1 MADQPAY
8 RSRPRFYG
16 PQGLSRTQAS
26 LRASDADREQ
36 LVDVLKG
43 AFAEGRLSQDEY
55 TERMERAYTAKTYGE
70 LALLSADLPAQMPSS
85 YPAYRS
91 PGTNSLA
98 VASLVFGVAEFFTA
112 GLTAVPAVVLGHKA
126 RRQIRT
132 TGEQGSGMA
141 TAGLILGWTAI
152 GLFALLVAV
161 AVLAAVALNA
171 HGTGPATGGLNV
183 AAGPTRCC
191 CPFTR
196 TSGPRCG
203 ACGSG
208 FRAPGAAAARAPARG
223 RG

>member
-1 MADQPAY
+1 VAEQPAY
-8 RSRPRFYG
+8 RPRPRFYG

-70 LALLSADLPAQMPSS
+70 LALLSTDLPAQMPPSH
-85 YPAYRS
+85 PAYRS

-112 GLTAVPAVVLGHKA
+112 GLTAIPAVVLGHKA
-126 RRQIRT
+126 RRQIRM

-171 HGTGPATGGLNV
+171 HGTGPASSGLNV
-183 AAGPTRCC
+183 NGGTNAQLLPVFTPT
-191 CPFTR
+191 
-196 TSGPRCG
+196 
-203 ACGSG
+203 GSNG
-208 FRAPGAAAARAPARG
+208 VLGHFHHR
-223 RG
+223 

>member
-1 MADQPAY
+1 VADQPAY
-8 RSRPRFYG
+8 RPRPRFYG

-43 AFAEGRLSQDEY
+43 AFAEGRLSQEEY

-70 LALLSADLPAQMPSS
+70 LALLSADLPAQMPPSH
-85 YPAYRS
+85 PAYRS
-91 PGTNSLA
+91 AGTNSLA

-126 RRQIRT
+126 RRQIRM

-171 HGTGPATGGLNV
+171 RGGGPAGGSLNVNGGTNAMLMPVFTHTGPNGVLGHFQH
-183 AAGPTRCC
+183 R
-191 CPFTR
+191 
-196 TSGPRCG
+196 
-203 ACGSG
+203 
-208 FRAPGAAAARAPARG
+208 
-223 RG
+223 

>member
-8 RSRPRFYG
+8 RPRPRFYG

-43 AFAEGRLSQDEY
+43 AFAEGRLSQEEY

-70 LALLSADLPAQMPSS
+70 LALLSTDLPAQMPPS
-85 YPAYRS
+85 YPAHQS

-126 RRQIRT
+126 RRQIRM

-171 HGTGPATGGLNV
+171 HGAGPAGSGLNV
-183 AAGPTRCC
+183 NGGTNAMLLPIYRHTGP
-191 CPFTR
+191 
-196 TSGPRCG
+196 SGVLGHFHHR
-203 ACGSG
+203 
-208 FRAPGAAAARAPARG
+208 
-223 RG
+223 

>member
-8 RSRPRFYG
+8 RPRPRFYG

-70 LALLSADLPAQMPSS
+70 LALLSTDLPAQMPPA

-126 RRQIRT
+126 RRQIRM

-171 HGTGPATGGLNV
+171 HGAGPASGGLNV
-183 AAGPTRCC
+183 NGGTNAMLLPIY
-191 CPFTR
+191 TR
-196 TSGPRCG
+196 T
-203 ACGSG
+203 
-208 FRAPGAAAARAPARG
+208 APNGVLGHFHHR
-223 RG
+223 

>member
-1 MADQPAY
+1 VADQPAY

-70 LALLSADLPAQMPSS
+70 LALLSTDLPAQMPPS
-85 YPAYRS
+85 YPSYRS
-91 PGTNSLA
+91 PETNSLA

-126 RRQIRT
+126 RRQIRM

-171 HGTGPATGGLNV
+171 HGGGPASSGLNV
-183 AAGPTRCC
+183 NGGTNAVLLPVYTHTGPNGLLGHLHHR
-191 CPFTR
+191 
-196 TSGPRCG
+196 
-203 ACGSG
+203 
-208 FRAPGAAAARAPARG
+208 
-223 RG
+223 

>member
-70 LALLSADLPAQMPSS
+70 LALLSTDLPAQMPPS
-85 YPAYRS
+85 YPAYGS

-112 GLTAVPAVVLGHKA
+112 GLTAIPAVVLGHRA
-126 RRQIRT
+126 RRQIRM

-171 HGTGPATGGLNV
+171 HGGGPASGGLNV
-183 AAGPTRCC
+183 NGGTNAMLLPVYTNTGPNGVLGHFHHR
-191 CPFTR
+191 
-196 TSGPRCG
+196 
-203 ACGSG
+203 
-208 FRAPGAAAARAPARG
+208 
-223 RG
+223 

>member
-8 RSRPRFYG
+8 RPRPRFYG

-70 LALLSADLPAQMPSS
+70 LALLSADLPSQMPPSH
-85 YPAYRS
+85 PAYRS

-126 RRQIRT
+126 RRQIRV
-132 TGEQGSGMA
+132 TGEQGNGMA

-171 HGTGPATGGLNV
+171 HGGGPAGGGLNV
-183 AAGPTRCC
+183 NGATNATLLPVYTHTGPNGILGHFHHR
-191 CPFTR
+191 
-196 TSGPRCG
+196 
-203 ACGSG
+203 
-208 FRAPGAAAARAPARG
+208 
-223 RG
+223 

>member
-8 RSRPRFYG
+8 RPRPRFYG

-70 LALLSADLPAQMPSS
+70 LALLSADLPAQMPPS

-126 RRQIRT
+126 RRQIRM

-171 HGTGPATGGLNV
+171 HGTGPACGGLNV
-183 AAGPTRCC
+183 NGGTNAMLLPVYTHTGPN
-191 CPFTR
+191 
-196 TSGPRCG
+196 
-203 ACGSG
+203 G
-208 FRAPGAAAARAPARG
+208 FLGHLHHR
-223 RG
+223 

>member
-8 RSRPRFYG
+8 RPRPRFYG

-70 LALLSADLPAQMPSS
+70 LALLSTDLPAQMPPA

-126 RRQIRT
+126 RRQIRM

-171 HGTGPATGGLNV
+171 HGAGPASGGLNV
-183 AAGPTRCC
+183 NGGTNAMLLPIYTH
-191 CPFTR
+191 T
-196 TSGPRCG
+196 
-203 ACGSG
+203 
-208 FRAPGAAAARAPARG
+208 APNGVLGHFHHR
-223 RG
+223 